1 MRQWGGV
8 RAICWC
14 FADAFGLE
22 HVAAAISAAL
32 GHAIEQVEHEQE
44 QEQRDQARQ
53 ADAPAGA
60 GVEVDIV
67 DSSKELRV
75 IAGAQVEGIDRLP
88 PGQARTN
95 TTPVLPAI
103 VAAEGS
109 YASTDI
115 DGARVTKI
123 DEDGTY
129 AGAGERFF
137 ARHPV

>member
-14 FADAFGLE
+14 FADAFRLE

-60 GVEVDIV
+60 GIEVDVV

-75 IAGAQVEGIDRLP
+75 IAGAQNESIDCLS

-103 VAAEGS
+103 IAAEGS

-129 AGAGERFF
+129 AGA
-137 ARHPV
+137 